1 MKLKEYF
8 AQLKIDLKPMTF
20 SEKVDHIW
28 SYNKELILI
37 TAGVL
42 FLVIGLLVAFITKPD
57 VVFCGFLVNAEINDE
72 GNAYLTSDYGEV
84 VGVTGKQ
91 EVQLMTGFFNPNITS
106 AGEANE
112 STWTQI
118 SALCQERA
126 LDYVMADELTI
137 KALTLTEMT
146 MDLRN
151 FFTEEEFAQLQDK
164 ILYVELEDGTKIPCA
179 VKLNDTKFYKD
190 CISYYRDLYICFVA
204 NTPNVER
211 CHEFWDYLNN
221 WK

>member
-20 SEKVDHIW
+20 TEKVDHIW

-42 FLVIGLLVAFITKPD
+42 VLVIGLLVSFIQKPD
-57 VVFCGFLVNAEINDE
+57 PVFCGFLINAEVNDE
-72 GNAYLTSDYGEV
+72 GRAYLTSDYGEI

-91 EVQLMTGFFNPNITS
+91 EVQLLTGFFNANATS
-106 AGEANE
+106 AGEENE
-112 STWTQI
+112 STWAQI
-118 SALCQERA
+118 AALCQEQE
-126 LDYVMADELTI
+126 LDYVMADEVTMQAMAFSEI
-137 KALTLTEMT
+137 C
-146 MDLRN
+146 MDLST
-151 FFTEEEFAQLQDK
+151 FFTEEEFAELQDK

-179 VKLNDTKFYKD
+179 VKINDTKFYKE
-190 CISYYRDLYICFVA
+190 CISYHKDLYICFIS
-204 NTPNVER
+204 NTQRIDR

-221 WK
+221 WD